1 MVNKMMYPGW
11 RDLNGLDFI
20 ARKQLKK
27 VDVPRVEDIVALLMS
42 GETLFIRTPSAY
54 YEVKVNPDNLM
65 TSVWRHD
72 SCSNRTIVGLKLM
85 TGYNMVWR

>member
-1 MVNKMMYPGW
+1 MVSKMYPGW
-11 RDLNGLDFI
+11 RDLSGLDFI
-20 ARKQLKK
+20 ARKQLKR
-27 VDVPRVEDIVALLMS
+27 VDASGVEDIVALLMS

-72 SCSNRTIVGLKLM
+72 SCSNRTIVGLKRCFSM
-85 TGYNMVWR
+85 C